1 MTSSVA
7 PTPPSRGSV
16 YLPKEHGSWSLALEP
31 LALGLLVAPSLPGA
45 ALAVSAAAA
54 FLLRRPFKLALGNA
68 SQPPRPGARK
78 VCVIVGGGS
87 ALALL
92 GAAALGGVSA
102 LWPLLLAVP
111 FGALF
116 LYFDRQNEMRA
127 AAAELSG
134 SAAFAVLPAAFA
146 TLAGWPTAP
155 ALALA
160 AVMLARNVPTVLTV
174 RTYLRLNK
182 GGDARPLWPIAA
194 AGFALGT
201 LLVLANT
208 RLVPWTAAVL
218 AAVLLVRTLLFVTP
232 LRPAWPAR
240 RVGFIEAGL
249 GVAYI
254 GLIALSWRLG
264 W

>member
-1 MTSSVA
+1 
-7 PTPPSRGSV
+7 V

-31 LALGLLVAPSLPGA
+31 VALGLLVTPSLPGV
-45 ALAVSAAAA
+45 ALAASTAAA
-54 FLLRRPFKLALGNA
+54 FLLRRPFKLALGSA

-78 VCVIVGGGS
+78 VCVIVGGVS

-92 GAAALGGVSA
+92 VAAAFGGVAA
-102 LWPLLLAVP
+102 LWPLLLALP

-146 TLAGWPTAP
+146 TLAGWATPA

-174 RTYLRLNK
+174 RTYLRSNK
-182 GGDARPLWPIAA
+182 GGDATPVWPILAA
-194 AGFALGT
+194 TIAFAGLLALGR
-201 LLVLANT
+201 LHLA
-208 RLVPWTAAVL
+208 PWTASVL
-218 AAVLLVRTLLFVTP
+218 GAVLLVRTLFFVTP

-249 GVAYI
+249 GVAYV
-254 GLIALSWRLG
+254 GLIALSWRMKG
-264 W
+264 

>member
-1 MTSSVA
+1 MTSSPA

-31 LALGLLVAPSLPGA
+31 IALGLLVAPSLAGT

-54 FLLRRPFKLALGNA
+54 FLLRRPFKLALGTGN
-68 SQPPRPGARK
+68 QPPRPGARQ
-78 VCVIVGGGS
+78 VCVVIGGVS

-92 GAAALGGVSA
+92 ATAALGGLPA
-102 LWPLLLAVP
+102 LWPLLLALP

-146 TLAGWPTAP
+146 TLAHWPTTP

-160 AVMLARNVPTVLTV
+160 VVMLARNFPTVLTV

-182 GGDARPLWPIAA
+182 GGEARPLWPIAA

-208 RLVPWTAAVL
+208 RLVPWTASALAV
-218 AAVLLVRTLLFVTP
+218 VLLVRTLLFVTP
-232 LRPAWPAR
+232 LRPDWPAR
-240 RVGFIEAGL
+240 RVGFIEAGI
-249 GVAYI
+249 GVAYV
-254 GLIALSWRLG
+254 GLIALSWKMA